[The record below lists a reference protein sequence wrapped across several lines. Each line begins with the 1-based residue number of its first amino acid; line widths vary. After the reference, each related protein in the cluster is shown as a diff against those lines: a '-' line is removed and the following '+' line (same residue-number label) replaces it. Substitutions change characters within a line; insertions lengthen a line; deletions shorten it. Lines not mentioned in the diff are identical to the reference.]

1 MRVFRFI
8 GKLIVLAG
16 AAFAGA
22 AAGDLA
28 RQRFMGEK
36 GQVFSRSAD
45 GEWTISVPPQLLIPG
60 VLAGLRGG
68 ERGILR
74 AAAASAMMAATGGK
88 GPGGIAE
95 KFFGS
100 PKQ

>member
-1 MRVFRFI
+1 MGLF
-8 GKLIVLAG
+8 KLGRKVLVLAG
-16 AAFAGA
+16 ASFAGA
-22 AAGDLA
+22 ALGDLA

-36 GQVFSRSAD
+36 GQVFFRSSTGD
-45 GEWTISVPPQLLIPG
+45 WTINVPPQLLIPG

-74 AAAASAMMAATGGK
+74 AAGASAMMTFTGGK
-88 GPGGIAE
+88 GPGGIAG

-100 PKQ
+100 PKR